1 MVDLP
6 PGSLQG
12 MRHPAIAIPWKVEN
26 ESLDGITQGYRF
38 FQPRWREER
47 GSSVILPGTIDLKQL

>member
-1 MVDLP
+1 
-6 PGSLQG
+6 

-47 GSSVILPGTIDLKQL
+47 VSSVIIPGTIDLKQL